1 MLNFTHHILGETDEK
16 VSIDTSEEHR
26 GAALRMAQQ
35 ARSNIAIISRELD
48 PVIYDTPDFLEAV
61 KQLVLLNRYTH
72 VRAMVFEPL
81 AIVKRGHRLYELM
94 LDLTT
99 HIEFRVPSNEYSGF
113 NESLFVA
120 DETGYILRNNAERY
134 EGSLNFND
142 RRSAR
147 ILMKKFEEMWGKAKP
162 DPNLKRVNL

>member
-1 MLNFTHHILGETDEK
+1 MLNFNRYILGETDEK
-16 VSIDTSEEHR
+16 VSIDTSEEHF
-26 GAALRMAQQ
+26 GAALRMAEQ

-48 PVIYDTPDFLEAV
+48 PPIYDTPEFVEAA
-61 KQLVLLNRYTH
+61 KRLVLLNRYTH
-72 VRAMVFEPL
+72 MRIMVFDPL
-81 AIVKRGHRLYELM
+81 ALVKRGHRLYELM
-94 LDLTT
+94 LNLTSF
-99 HIEFRVPSNEYSGF
+99 IEFRVPSDEYDNF

-142 RRSAR
+142 RRNAR
-147 ILMKKFEEMWGKAKP
+147 VLIKKFEEMWGKAKP